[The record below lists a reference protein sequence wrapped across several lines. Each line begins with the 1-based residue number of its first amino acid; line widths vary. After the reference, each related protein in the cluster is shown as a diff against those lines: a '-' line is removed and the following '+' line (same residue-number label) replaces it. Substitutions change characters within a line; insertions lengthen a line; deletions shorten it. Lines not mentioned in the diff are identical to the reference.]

1 MGFET
6 QSTKLLVANF
16 DNFTKE
22 WKREVKWDGNLVT
35 NNVRAIFCGPSN
47 YGKTN
52 ALLSLI
58 THPSGL
64 KFENVYVYSKSLE
77 QPKYKFLKFLLEPI
91 NGIQYFPFKD
101 HDKVISVE
109 DA

>member
-1 MGFET
+1 MEFEE
-6 QSTKLLVANF
+6 QKVKLPVINF
-16 DNFTKE
+16 DSLVVQQKTK
-22 WKREVKWDGNLVT
+22 KWHGELLPNSI
-35 NNVRAIFCGPSN
+35 RAIFCGPSN
-47 YGKTN
+47 CVKTN

-64 KFENVYVYSKSLE
+64 KFENIYVYSKSLE
-77 QPKYKFLKFLLEPI
+77 QPKYQFLQLILEPI